1 MSDTAPGQRPDLPT
15 SLSSRLGFMLQR
27 AASDAGRLATT
38 KLQPLGIDP
47 RHHAVLA
54 LIVELGPL
62 SQQDLADLLHVDRST
77 MVALIDDLESRRYV
91 RRQRSPHDRRA
102 YAIHPT
108 VAGKTAQTRA
118 AKLLQQCERSYLAA
132 LTGDEQD
139 LLYELLAR
147 LISTNPAD

>member
-1 MSDTAPGQRPDLPT
+1 MSDTAPGQRSDLPT

-27 AASDAGRLATT
+27 AAGAAGRVATT

-91 RRQRSPHDRRA
+91 RRHIGLSID
-102 YAIHPT
+102 I
-108 VAGKTAQTRA
+108 VAR
-118 AKLLQQCERSYLAA
+118 
-132 LTGDEQD
+132 
-139 LLYELLAR
+139 
-147 LISTNPAD
+147 